1 MLYQFAHV
9 LVSFLAKIFFS
20 LRVEGIE
27 NVPKEGG
34 VIVSANH
41 NSYFDIPL
49 LGCALRR
56 PADNIAKSE
65 LFKNKILGHFFR
77 KLGGFPIRRGK
88 ADRLAMKESI
98 LRLKQGRLL
107 SYYPEGT
114 RSPDGQLQ
122 SGRPGIGK
130 VVVESG
136 VKVVP
141 VYIRGTHRVRPF
153 HSVTIRFG
161 KPIDFSEEI
170 ETAEREGMHPKILYG
185 TISSKVMEGISALN
199 YEGYTASQQ

>member
-9 LVSFLAKIFFS
+9 LVFFLAKICFS
-20 LRVEGIE
+20 LRIEGVE
-27 NVPKEGG
+27 NVPKVGG

-49 LGCALRR
+49 LGCALPR

-88 ADRLAMKESI
+88 ADRLAMNESI
-98 LRLKQGRLL
+98 HRLKQGRLL

-114 RSPDGQLQ
+114 RSKDGNLQ
-122 SGRPGIGK
+122 SGKPGIGK

-141 VYIRGTHRVRPF
+141 AYIQGTHRVRLF
-153 HSVTIRFG
+153 HSVRIRFG
-161 KPIDFSEEI
+161 KPIDFSEQI
-170 ETAEREGMHPKILYG
+170 ETAKKEGMHSKTLYG
-185 TISSKVMEGISALN
+185 TISTKVMKEISALN
-199 YEGYTASQQ
+199 DEHQDTNKT